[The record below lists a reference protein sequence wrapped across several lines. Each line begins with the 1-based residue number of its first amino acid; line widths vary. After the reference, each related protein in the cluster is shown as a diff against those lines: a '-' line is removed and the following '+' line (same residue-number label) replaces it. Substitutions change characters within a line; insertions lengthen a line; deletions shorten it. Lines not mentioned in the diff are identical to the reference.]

1 MEDGWGHQD
10 DNRYSQQ
17 PETTNCTACAAAG
30 SAGRYPGPVTTTPS
44 IRTVGILSP
53 GEMGS
58 GVGEVLHQHGLRLLT
73 CLAGRGAA
81 SRERAAR
88 AGLEDTP
95 DLEALVSAC
104 DVLLSIVPPA
114 VAGAVADQIATAV
127 RATRANLV
135 YADCNAIAPGTAR
148 AIGQTITDAGARFA
162 DAGIIGPPPT
172 RPGNRIFTSGPG
184 AHELSELGKYGLDI
198 RVLEGEVGKA
208 SGLKMCYAA
217 TTKGLQA
224 LGAELLVAARLLG
237 VEEQLRAEQNQ
248 GGDLA
253 AVRRFVE
260 SALPNMPPKAY
271 RWVGEMEEIARCF
284 EDLGLPGRLMLGA
297 ADVYASFRDGGVVA
311 QELPLERP
319 VTAR

>member
-1 MEDGWGHQD
+1 
-10 DNRYSQQ
+10 
-17 PETTNCTACAAAG
+17 
-30 SAGRYPGPVTTTPS
+30 VTTTPS

-58 GVGEVLHQHGLRLLT
+58 GVGEVLHHHGLRVLT
-73 CLAGRGAA
+73 CLAGRGGA

-88 AGLEDTP
+88 ARFEDTP
-95 DLEALVSAC
+95 DLEALVGAC
-104 DVLLSIVPPA
+104 DVLLSIVPPT
-114 VAGAVADQIATAV
+114 VAGAVADQVASAV
-127 RATRANLV
+127 RATGANLV

-148 AIGQTITDAGARFA
+148 AIAQTIAAAGARFA

-172 RPGNRIFTSGPG
+172 RPGNRIFTSGSA
-184 AHELSELGKYGLDI
+184 AHVLSELGNYGLDI
-198 RVLEGEVGKA
+198 RVLEGDVGKA

-217 TTKGLQA
+217 MTKGLQA

-271 RWVGEMEEIARCF
+271 RWIGEMEEIARCF

-297 ADVYASFRDGGVVA
+297 ADVYTSFRDGGVLA
-311 QELPLERP
+311 QELPLEGP